1 MWLFDFNLLLYPCA
15 ELRQNGIHLIVE
27 VGCVLILM
35 HLTVVALCLRGWGLS
50 LRLVGNSGAV
60 R

>member
-1 MWLFDFNLLLYPCA
+1 MWLFDFNLPIYLSA

-27 VGCVLILM
+27 FSCAIIFMQLMIVYSCRTNRSLLLHRVGKFE
-35 HLTVVALCLRGWGLS
+35 
-50 LRLVGNSGAV
+50 AV

>member
-15 ELRQNGIHLIVE
+15 KLRQNGIHLIVE
-27 VGCVLILM
+27 FSCAMTLM
-35 HLTVVALCLRGWGLS
+35 HLLVVPSWLCRGGLS
-50 LRLVGNSGAV
+50 LRLWEKLRAG

>member
-27 VGCVLILM
+27 LSCIIISM
-35 HLTVVALCLRGWGLS
+35 HLKVVFPRSCGKGLS
-50 LRLVGNSGAV
+50 LRSLGKFGTV